1 MSKKTKSN
9 VMQFD
14 NKEKSLLNLI
24 FPIVANYD
32 TSVKSMIESGTP
44 VLPTEEQFYDNET
57 PIHIY
62 KSFDFKNMSM
72 DPSAL
77 ERSRNYVAPTPEPSQ
92 SVQSSFENAP
102 Q

>member
-1 MSKKTKSN
+1 MSKKNTINKL
-9 VMQFD
+9 QFD

-44 VLPTEEQFYDNET
+44 VLPTEEQFYDNDT

-77 ERSRNYVAPTPEPSQ
+77 ERSRNYVASPEHSEVSSNSSQ
-92 SVQSSFENAP
+92 DVAQ
-102 Q
+102 